1 MTQTPKPNGVESIA
15 AERKR
20 QIKAEGWTLE
30 HDDSHTLGELAL
42 AAAIYAI
49 PYDAEIAGERLIK
62 QDDHIGLD
70 MALEIACGWKV
81 KPNTDKRRRLE
92 IAGALIAAEIDR
104 LDRIESRRSK

>member
-1 MTQTPKPNGVESIA
+1 MNGIESIA

-20 QIKAEGWTLE
+20 QVEEEGWSPE

-42 AAAIYAI
+42 AAALYAI
-49 PYDAEIAGERLIK
+49 PYDAEVNGERLIE

-70 MALEIACGWKV
+70 IALEIACRWKI
-81 KPNTDKRRRLE
+81 KPHADKRRRME

-104 LDRIESRRSK
+104 LDRVAARQADQST